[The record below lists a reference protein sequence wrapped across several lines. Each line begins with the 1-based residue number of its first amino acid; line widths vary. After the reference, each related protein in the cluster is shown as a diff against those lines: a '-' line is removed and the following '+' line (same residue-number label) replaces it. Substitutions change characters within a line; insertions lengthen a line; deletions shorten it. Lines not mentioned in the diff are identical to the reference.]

1 MAGPKDSA
9 DSVVYMPI
17 IKLHVSTVAFL
28 VLLYE
33 LSYLNSADPVSLRY
47 KRSRLV
53 EKGVQSETEM
63 QVDSVE
69 FTIIAP
75 QC

>member
-1 MAGPKDSA
+1 
-9 DSVVYMPI
+9 MPI